1 MTDTDSLIKGKIH
14 YYGREQYYQAMQDMC
29 VAATKKYGND
39 PVYRFYSALSHLL
52 QGRIQE
58 AIRQLQPLQNEREVM
73 LGTILALIHAH
84 RRCQTLDR
92 EALAH
97 LDAKLKEERKKASE
111 IPLYYAGIFLMLC
124 GRVDKAREYVDR
136 MLKLNPE
143 NADGLVLK
151 GWIELNAG
159 KEAKA
164 RDIMQYFETVLE
176 QSPRHMD
183 ALFGKAKLY
192 ENRSSYHDAME
203 TLNLL
208 VVAYPNFTAPL
219 VEKMKVNLA
228 EQDWDQCLE
237 SANRVL
243 ALDSHNIEAMK
254 FQALHVLCRLGNYED
269 AAQSLRTL
277 YAEMDR
283 SEPNNAALFVHM
295 AQLFSRLCGRNR
307 VILEE
312 TMMMA
317 SKAAKVDT
325 GSAEYLTEVG
335 YQCLLQGRNKE
346 ATKYYKNATKLDE
359 SSVAALT
366 GIISCQLLD
375 GQVDVAEQ
383 QLEFLKE
390 VQRSLGASPD
400 ILYLSAVLARM
411 KNRPADNILGL
422 LHEAIDNHF
431 KNHRGM
437 IFGAT
442 YLAALNPDFLLLIVN
457 ECLLYAPNQPSERE
471 SVGQSVP
478 AVVARALLVL
488 DAVTRACPALLT
500 ALVTSAR
507 LKFITGDIKGAAAA
521 LQHVLDNIDS
531 TSSEAHLLMAQIQ
544 LYQGNFKQAQQSLE
558 VGLSYNFEVREQPT
572 YHLVRARVLKK
583 QGQYQEAI
591 NTLKACLNIANTR
604 PTTTKGSRNKAEMTV
619 PDRASVF
626 LELCDAYRLNNQPN
640 EAAAIMTQAMTEF
653 QGTGEEVRLN
663 MASADLA
670 LARGDPQHA
679 LSLLRAV
686 EPIQQYYL
694 QARDKM
700 ASIYL
705 NHLKDK
711 RMFASCYREV
721 VEKDPTPQSYL
732 MLGDAYMAI
741 QEPDRAIEVYE
752 QALKR
757 NPRDSLLAC
766 RMGVALVKTH
776 QYGKAINYYKEAIKT
791 GSNNQL
797 RYDMAELQMRLKQ
810 YDKAEKTISQALEV
824 ETHNPLDLN
833 AMLSQAKLLNL
844 LAKVHERSGHYEQAL
859 ATLSRGKDVQV
870 RVLKRSQ
877 VELPDSVPEQRQLAG
892 SMCGKMAE
900 HASNQ
905 RDFDRAIKLYKEALT
920 YDPDHPST
928 LLALARLYMQTNDL
942 DQCQYTCMT
951 LLRTDKENDSAT
963 VMMADLSY
971 RRNEYDTAMFH
982 FQQLLERRPAYFP
995 ALARLVE
1002 VMRRTGTLD
1011 EAGPYLDRAEH
1022 ATLRS
1027 NTDAGYNF
1035 CRGLYEWFLGNPNAA
1050 LKYFNKARKD
1060 DEWGQ
1065 RAIYNM
1071 IEICLNP
1078 DNDTIGGETFETVD
1092 GEVSQ
1097 SGARDTLDMAIRT
1110 ADKLLK
1116 ELHPKPGDQQVSHQ
1130 ILSNFLLLA
1139 TKQKPNAE
1147 RALQEFMTIAS
1158 QESYKDH
1165 VGAILGMA
1173 TAYMILKQTPRAR
1186 NQLKRLSKAVWNFE
1200 DAEYLERCWLLL
1212 GDIYV
1217 QNGKYDM
1224 ATELLRRVLQHNRS
1238 CMKAYEYMGFIM
1250 EKEQSY
1256 RDASYN
1262 YEQAWK
1268 FSGTTNPMI
1277 GYKLAFNY
1285 MKAKRFVDAIDVCH
1299 SVLAKHPEYPRIRK
1313 DILDKSRAS
1322 IRI

>member
-1 MTDTDSLIKGKIH
+1 MADDTVIKGKIH
-14 YYGREQYYQAMQDMC
+14 YYGREQYYQAMQDTC
-29 VAATKKYGND
+29 LAATKKFGND
-39 PVYRFYSALSHLL
+39 PVYRFYSALSQLL
-52 QGRIQE
+52 QGRTQE
-58 AIRQLQPLQNEREVM
+58 AIRQLQSLQHDREVM
-73 LGTILALIHAH
+73 LGTLLALIHAH
-84 RRCQTLDR
+84 RRCQVVDR
-92 EALAH
+92 EAVAL
-97 LDAKLKEERKKASE
+97 LDSKLKEERKRASE
-111 IPLYYAGIFLMLC
+111 GPLYYAGMFLFLS
-124 GRVDKAREYVDR
+124 GRLDKAREYVDR
-136 MLKLNPE
+136 MLKLNQE
-143 NADGLVLK
+143 HEEGLVLK
-151 GWIELNAG
+151 AWVELATG
-159 KEAKA
+159 KES
-164 RDIMQYFETVLE
+164 RVRNLMEYLDPVL
-176 QSPRHMD
+176 QKSSRHMD
-183 ALFGKAKLY
+183 ALFAKAKFY
-192 ENRSSYHDAME
+192 ENRSNYKESTE

-208 VVAYPNFTAPL
+208 VVAYPGFTGPL
-219 VEKMKVNLA
+219 VEKAKVNLS

-243 ALDSHNIEAMK
+243 STDSHNIEAMK
-254 FQALHVLCRLGNYED
+254 YRTLYALCRKGNYDE
-269 AAQSLRTL
+269 AAQNLRTL
-277 YAEMDR
+277 YTEMDR
-283 SEPNNAALFVHM
+283 SEPNNAALFIHM
-295 AQLFSRLCGRNR
+295 AQLFSRLCGRNNL
-307 VILEE
+307 VLEE
-312 TMMMA
+312 TFMMA
-317 SKAAKVDT
+317 SKAAKVDS

-346 ATKYYKNATKLDE
+346 ATRYYKNATKLDE

-390 VQRSLGASPD
+390 VQRSLGGSPD
-400 ILYLSAVLARM
+400 ILYLSAVLGRM
-411 KNRPADNILGL
+411 KHQPSDVILAL
-422 LHEAIDNHF
+422 LQEAIDNHF
-431 KNHRGM
+431 KSHRGM
-437 IFGAT
+437 SFGST

-457 ECLLYAPNQPSERE
+457 ECLIYAPNQPSPTEG
-471 SVGQSVP
+471 VGQNIP
-478 AVVARALLVL
+478 PVVTQALLVL
-488 DAVTRACPALLT
+488 ETITRACPALLT
-500 ALVTSAR
+500 ALILSAR
-507 LKFITGDIKGAAAA
+507 LKFITGDVKGAAAS
-521 LQHVLDNIDS
+521 LQHVLETIDS

-591 NTLKACLNIANTR
+591 NTLKNCLNITNTR
-604 PTTTKGSRNKAEMTV
+604 PTTTKGSRNKPDMTV
-619 PDRASVF
+619 PDRAAVF
-626 LELCDAYRLNNQPN
+626 LELCEVYRLNNQPN
-640 EAAAIMTQAMTEF
+640 EAAQVMTQAMTEF
-653 QGTGEEVRLN
+653 QGTGEEIRLN
-663 MASADLA
+663 IASADLA
-670 LARGDPQHA
+670 LMRGDVDQA
-679 LSLLRAV
+679 LSLLRAIGP
-686 EPIQQYYL
+686 EQQYYL

-721 VEKDPTPQSYL
+721 IEKNPTPQSYL
-732 MLGDAYMAI
+732 MLGDAYMSI

-791 GSNNQL
+791 GSSNQL
-797 RYDMAELQMRLKQ
+797 RYDLAELQMRLKQ
-810 YDKAEKTISQALEV
+810 YDKAEKAITQALEV
-824 ETHNPLDLN
+824 ESHNPTNLST
-833 AMLSQAKLLNL
+833 MLSQAKLLNL
-844 LAKVHERSGHYEQAL
+844 LAKVHERNSNYEQAL
-859 ATLSRGKDVQV
+859 ATLSKGKEVQV
-870 RVLKRSQ
+870 KVLRRAQ
-877 VELPDSVPEQRQLAG
+877 VELPDTVPDQRRLAG
-892 SMCGKMAE
+892 SMCAKMAE
-900 HASNQ
+900 HAANQ
-905 RDFDRAIKLYKEALT
+905 RDYERAIKLYKEALQH
-920 YDPDHPST
+920 DPEHAPT
-928 LLALARLYMQTNDL
+928 LLALAKLYMQTNDL

-982 FQQLLERRPAYFP
+982 FQQLLDRRPDYFP

-1011 EAGPYLDRAEH
+1011 EAGPYLDRSEQAV
-1022 ATLRS
+1022 LRA
-1027 NTDAGYNF
+1027 NVDPGYNF
-1035 CRGLYEWFLGNPNAA
+1035 CRGLYEWYLGNPNSA

-1060 DEWGQ
+1060 QEWGQ
-1065 RAIYNM
+1065 KAIYNM

-1078 DNDTIGGETFETVD
+1078 DNETIGGETFESVD
-1092 GEVSQ
+1092 SEVNQ

-1116 ELHPKPGDQQVSHQ
+1116 ELNPKPGEQMISHQ
-1130 ILSNFLLLA
+1130 VLSNFLLLA
-1139 TKQKPNAE
+1139 TKQKSSAE
-1147 RALQEFMTIAS
+1147 QALQEFMNVAS
-1158 QESYKDH
+1158 QESYKEH

-1186 NQLKRLSKAVWNFE
+1186 NQLKRLAKAMWNFE

-1212 GDIYV
+1212 ADIYV
-1217 QNGKYDM
+1217 QTGKYDM
-1224 ATELLRRVLQHNRS
+1224 ATELLKRVLQHNRS

-1256 RDASYN
+1256 RDAAYN

-1268 FSGTTNPMI
+1268 FSSNTNPMI

-1285 MKAKRFVDAIDVCH
+1285 MKARRFVDAIDVCH
-1299 SVLAKHPEYPRIRK
+1299 NVLAKHPEYPRIRK

>member
-1 MTDTDSLIKGKIH
+1 MAEADALFKGKIH
-14 YYGREQYYQAMQDMC
+14 YYGREQYYQAMQDTC
-29 VAATKKYGND
+29 VAASKKFGND
-39 PVYRFYSALSHLL
+39 PIYRFYSAVSHLL
-52 QGRIQE
+52 QGCTQE
-58 AIRQLQPLQNEREVM
+58 AIRQLQPLQSDRDVM
-73 LGTILALIHAH
+73 LGTLLALIYAH
-84 RRCQTLDR
+84 RHCQVLDR
-92 EALAH
+92 EAVAQ
-97 LDAKLKEERKKASE
+97 LDSKLKEERKKASE
-111 IPLYYAGIFLMLC
+111 MPLYYAGMFLLLS
-124 GRVDKAREYVDR
+124 GKVDKSREYIDR

-143 NADGLVLK
+143 HKEGIVLK
-151 GWIELNAG
+151 GWVELTAG
-159 KEAKA
+159 RESKN
-164 RDIMQYFETVLE
+164 RNTLQFFDTVL
-176 QSPRHMD
+176 QQVPRHMD
-183 ALFGKAKLY
+183 ALFGKAKHY
-192 ENRSSYHDAME
+192 ENRNSYKEAME

-208 VVAYPNFTAPL
+208 VVANPGFTAPL
-219 VEKMKVNLA
+219 VEKMKVYLA
-228 EQDWDQCLE
+228 EQDWDQSLDA
-237 SANRVL
+237 ANRIL
-243 ALDSHNIEAMK
+243 SMDSHNIEALK
-254 FQALHVLCRLGNYED
+254 YQTLYALCRQGNYED
-269 AAQSLRTL
+269 AAQGLRNL
-277 YAEMDR
+277 YSEMDR
-283 SEPNNAALFVHM
+283 SEPNNASLFVHM

-307 VILEE
+307 LVLEE
-312 TMMMA
+312 TFMMA
-317 SKAAKVDT
+317 SKAAKVDS

-346 ATKYYKNATKLDE
+346 ATKFYKNATKLDE

-411 KNRPADNILGL
+411 KNQPSDMILGL
-422 LHEAIDNHF
+422 LHEAIENHF

-437 IFGAT
+437 SFGAT

-457 ECLLYAPNQPSERE
+457 ECLLYAPNQPNPGE
-471 SVGQSVP
+471 GIGNSVP
-478 AVVARALLVL
+478 SVVKRALLVL
-488 DAVTRACPALLT
+488 EAITRACPALLT
-500 ALVTSAR
+500 ALTLSAR
-507 LKFITGDIKGAAAA
+507 VKFITGDVKGAATS

-544 LYQGNFKQAQQSLE
+544 LYQGNYKQAQQSLE

-583 QGQYQEAI
+583 QGQYLEAI
-591 NTLKACLNIANTR
+591 NTLKACLNIANIR
-604 PTTTKGSRNKAEMTV
+604 PTTTKGSRNRAEMTV

-626 LELCDAYRLNNQPN
+626 LELCDAYRLNSQTN
-640 EAAAIMTQAMTEF
+640 EAASIMTQAMTEF

-663 MASADLA
+663 IASADLA
-670 LARGDPQHA
+670 LMRGDVEHA
-679 LSLLRAV
+679 LSLLRAIGP
-686 EPIQQYYL
+686 EQQYYL

-721 VEKDPTPQSYL
+721 VEKDPTPQSFL
-732 MLGDAYMAI
+732 MLGDAYMSI

-757 NPRDSLLAC
+757 NPRDPVLAC
-766 RMGVALVKTH
+766 RMGMALVKTH

-810 YDKAEKTISQALEV
+810 YDKAEKTIVQALEV
-824 ETHNPLDLN
+824 ESHSSVDLTS
-833 AMLSQAKLLNL
+833 MLSQAKLLNL
-844 LAKVHERSGHYEQAL
+844 LAKVHERAGNYEQAL
-859 ATLSRGKDVQV
+859 STLSKGKDVQV
-870 RVLKRSQ
+870 RVLKRAQ
-877 VELPDSVPEQRQLAG
+877 VELPDTVPEQRQLAG
-892 SMCGKMAE
+892 NMCGKMAE
-900 HASNQ
+900 HAASQ
-905 RDFDRAIKLYKEALT
+905 RDFERAIKLYKEALQ
-920 YDPDHPST
+920 YDPEHAST
-928 LLALARLYMQTNDL
+928 LLALAKLYMQINDL
-942 DQCQYTCMT
+942 DQCQHTCMT

-982 FQQLLERRPAYFP
+982 FQQLLDRRPAYFP

-1011 EAGPYLDRAEH
+1011 EAGPYLDRAEQ
-1022 ATLRS
+1022 ATLRP
-1027 NTDAGYNF
+1027 NTDPGYNF
-1035 CRGLYEWFLGNPNAA
+1035 CRGLYEWYLGNPNAA

-1060 DEWGQ
+1060 QEWGQ
-1065 RAIYNM
+1065 RAIYSM

-1078 DNDTIGGETFETVD
+1078 DNDTIGGETFESVD
-1092 GEVSQ
+1092 SEVNQ

-1116 ELHPKPGDQQVSHQ
+1116 ELHPKPGDQQVSLQ
-1130 ILSNFLLLA
+1130 ILTNFLLLA
-1139 TKQKPNAE
+1139 TKQKANAE
-1147 RALQEFMTIAS
+1147 RALQEFMNIAS
-1158 QESYKDH
+1158 QDSYKDH

-1186 NQLKRLSKAVWNFE
+1186 NQLKRLAKAVWNFE

-1212 GDIYV
+1212 ADIYV
-1217 QNGKYDM
+1217 QTGKYDM
-1224 ATELLRRVLQHNRS
+1224 ATDLLKRVLQHNRS

-1256 RDASYN
+1256 RDAAYN

-1268 FSGTTNPMI
+1268 FSGNTNPMI

-1285 MKAKRFVDAIDVCH
+1285 MKARRFVDAIDVCH
-1299 SVLAKHPEYPRIRK
+1299 IVLAKHPEYPRIRK

>member
-1 MTDTDSLIKGKIH
+1 MSEADAIFKGKIH
-14 YYGREQYYQAMQDMC
+14 YYGREQYYQAMQDTC
-29 VAATKKYGND
+29 IAASKKFGND
-39 PVYRFYSALSHLL
+39 PVYRFYSAVSHLL
-52 QGRIQE
+52 QGCTQE
-58 AIRQLQPLQNEREVM
+58 AIRQLQPLQNDRDIM
-73 LGTILALIHAH
+73 LGTLLALIYAH
-84 RRCQTLDR
+84 RHCQVVDR
-92 EALAH
+92 EAVTQ
-97 LDAKLKEERKKASE
+97 LDSKLKEERKKASE
-111 IPLYYAGIFLMLC
+111 MPLYYAGMFLLLS
-124 GRVDKAREYVDR
+124 GKIDKSREYIDR
-136 MLKLNPE
+136 MLKLSPE
-143 NADGLVLK
+143 QEDGLVLK
-151 GWIELNAG
+151 GWIELIAG
-159 KEAKA
+159 RESKN
-164 RDIMQYFETVLE
+164 RNIMQYFDTVL
-176 QSPRHMD
+176 QRSPRHMD
-183 ALFGKAKLY
+183 ALFGKAKNF
-192 ENRSSYHDAME
+192 ENRNSHKEAIE

-208 VVAYPNFTAPL
+208 VVAYPGFTAPL
-219 VEKMKVNLA
+219 VEKMKVNLS

-243 ALDSHNIEAMK
+243 GMDSHNVEALK
-254 FQALHVLCRLGNYED
+254 YKTLYSLCRQGNYED
-269 AAQSLRTL
+269 AAQGLRNL
-277 YAEMDR
+277 YSEMDR
-283 SEPNNAALFVHM
+283 SEPNNASLFVHM

-307 VILEE
+307 LVLEE
-312 TMMMA
+312 TFMMA

-346 ATKYYKNATKLDE
+346 ATKFYKNATKLDE

-375 GQVDVAEQ
+375 GQVDIAEQ

-400 ILYLSAVLARM
+400 ILYLSAVLGRM
-411 KNRPADNILGL
+411 KNQPSDTILGM

-437 IFGAT
+437 SFGAT

-457 ECLLYAPNQPSERE
+457 ECLLYAPNQPSPTEGAGE
-471 SVGQSVP
+471 NIP
-478 AVVARALLVL
+478 EVVKRALGVL
-488 DAVTRACPALLT
+488 ESITRACPALLP
-500 ALVTSAR
+500 ALILSAN
-507 LKFITGDIKGAAAA
+507 LKFITGDLKGAATS
-521 LQHVLDNIDS
+521 LQYVLDNIDS
-531 TSSEAHLLMAQIQ
+531 TSSDAHLLMAQIQ
-544 LYQGNFKQAQQSLE
+544 LYQGNYKQAQQSLE

-583 QGQYQEAI
+583 QEQYVEAI
-591 NTLKACLNIANTR
+591 NTLRSCLNIANTR
-604 PTTTKGSRNKAEMTV
+604 PTTTKGSRNKAEMTI
-619 PDRASVF
+619 PDRVSVF

-640 EAAAIMTQAMTEF
+640 EAANIMTQAMTEF
-653 QGTGEEVRLN
+653 QGTGEEIRLN
-663 MASADLA
+663 IASADLA
-670 LARGDPQHA
+670 LMRGDVEHA
-679 LSLLRAV
+679 LSMLRAV
-686 EPIQQYYL
+686 GPEQHYYL

-721 VEKDPTPQSYL
+721 VEKNPTPQSFL
-732 MLGDAYMAI
+732 MLGDAYMSI

-757 NPRDSLLAC
+757 NPRDSVLAC
-766 RMGVALVKTH
+766 RMGIALVKTH

-791 GSNNQL
+791 GSSNQL

-810 YDKAEKTISQALEV
+810 YDKAEKTITQALDV
-824 ETHNPLDLN
+824 ETYNSVDLN
-833 AMLSQAKLLNL
+833 SMLSQAKLLNL
-844 LAKVHERSGHYEQAL
+844 LAK
-859 ATLSRGKDVQV
+859 
-870 RVLKRSQ
+870 
-877 VELPDSVPEQRQLAG
+877 
-892 SMCGKMAE
+892 
-900 HASNQ
+900 
-905 RDFDRAIKLYKEALT
+905 I
-920 YDPDHPST
+920 
-928 LLALARLYMQTNDL
+928 NDL

-982 FQQLLERRPAYFP
+982 FQQLLDRRPAYFP

-1011 EAGPYLDRAEH
+1011 EAGPYLDRAEQ
-1022 ATLRS
+1022 AILRPS
-1027 NTDAGYNF
+1027 TDPGINF
-1035 CRGLYEWFLGNPNAA
+1035 CKGLYDWYLGNPNAA

-1060 DEWGQ
+1060 QEWGQ

-1092 GEVSQ
+1092 SEVNH

-1116 ELHPKPGDQQVSHQ
+1116 ELHPKPGDQQVSLQ
-1130 ILSNFLLLA
+1130 ILSNYLLLA
-1139 TKQKPNAE
+1139 TKQKANAE
-1147 RALQEFMTIAS
+1147 RALQEFMDIAS

-1165 VGAILGMA
+1165 IGAILGMA

-1186 NQLKRLSKAVWNFE
+1186 NQLKRLAKAVWNFE

-1212 GDIYV
+1212 ADIYV
-1217 QNGKYDM
+1217 QTGKYDM
-1224 ATELLRRVLQHNRS
+1224 ATELLKRVLQHNRS

-1256 RDASYN
+1256 RDAAYN

-1268 FSGTTNPMI
+1268 FSGNTNPMI
-1277 GYKLAFNY
+1277 GYKLGFNY
-1285 MKAKRFVDAIDVCH
+1285 MKARRFVDAIDVCH
-1299 SVLAKHPEYPRIRK
+1299 VVLAKHPEYPRIRK
-1313 DILDKSRAS
+1313 DILDKSRSS